1 MDISLGLILLIV
13 GISGAAIC
21 FVLLMTSWARYAKQR
36 KKLIK
41 FMEEL

>member
-1 MDISLGLILLIV
+1 MNISLGLLLLVIGIVGMLVCFILL
-13 GISGAAIC
+13 A
-21 FVLLMTSWARYAKQR
+21 TSWARYSKQR